1 MKTFESS
8 IFLLLLVTFCFAQPI
23 PTDSLYLGKTPPENT
38 PKIFISNAHAR
49 LAITNDGKTIY
60 ICQCIGDYNNTSYYK
75 YFDNKWNGPVKL
87 FSSTV
92 APTLSINE
100 DTLFSMENKGA
111 YRSFYSIQADSGWCE
126 PKPISNNTLYYL
138 QETNLGNYYFGDN
151 NPKGGFGSWD
161 ICKMAINNG
170 VRTGQN
176 LGRPVNTDNSDVEF
190 FIARD
195 ESYLVLGANEGG
207 PGGRDLY
214 ISYRKKDNSWTNPK
228 SLGNLINDGKY
239 NKWGPFVTA
248 DNKYLFYAKA
258 TSRPYDIYWVRFDK
272 LLDSLKHTN
281 YSPYV
286 RDTIENQNG
295 KINHKFSYS
304 IPDSI
309 FYDDDGNNTL
319 TYSASLSN
327 GDSLPSW
334 LKFNPKNKTIFGIP
348 TSVDTITIK
357 ITATDSFGASI
368 SDIVSVFIKDKS

>member
-1 MKTFESS
+1 M
-8 IFLLLLVTFCFAQPI
+8 Q
-23 PTDSLYLGKTPPENT
+23 
-38 PKIFISNAHAR
+38 
-49 LAITNDGKTIY
+49 
-60 ICQCIGDYNNTSYYK
+60 
-75 YFDNKWNGPVKL
+75 NGH
-87 FSSTV
+87 
-92 APTLSINE
+92 
-100 DTLFSMENKGA
+100 
-111 YRSFYSIQADSGWCE
+111 
-126 PKPISNNTLYYL
+126 
-138 QETNLGNYYFGDN
+138 
-151 NPKGGFGSWD
+151 
-161 ICKMAINNG
+161 NNG

-319 TYSASLSN
+319 TYSVSLSN
-327 GDSLPSW
+327 GDSLPLW
-334 LKFNPKNKTIFGIP
+334 LKFNSKTKTIFGTP

-368 SDIVSVFIKDKS
+368 SDIFSVFIKDN